1 MPLKDFDRAK
11 SRLAPALSPFERR
24 GLFRAMAEDVLS
36 AMVRV
41 PGLEGVVVVTRDG
54 EARALAERYGAAVL
68 EDRAV
73 AGQTAAVS
81 AAAQTLAAAGVATML
96 ALPGDIPLATPG
108 EIGRALAAHAA
119 SPRRPAV
126 TIVPAWDRRGSNCM
140 VCSPPDVIPFR
151 FGNDSFGPHR
161 AEALARGVEALV
173 VPMPGIGL
181 DVDNPADLRMLL
193 GHNVGG
199 RTRAFL
205 DAAGIP
211 ARLAFEEPPQ

>member
-1 MPLKDFDRAK
+1 
-11 SRLAPALSPFERR
+11 
-24 GLFRAMAEDVLS
+24 MAEDVLS

-54 EARALAERYGAAVL
+54 EARALAGRYGAVVL
-68 EDRAV
+68 EERADG
-73 AGQTAAVS
+73 GQTAAVS
-81 AAAQTLAAAGVATML
+81 AAADALAAVGAGTML

-108 EIGRALAAHAA
+108 EIGRVLAAHAA
-119 SPRRPAV
+119 FPDRPAV

-161 AEALARGVEALV
+161 AEARARGVEAAV

-211 ARLAFEEPPQ
+211 ARLSFKEPSQ